1 MQRMAVLAGRVVGLT
16 IGVAGGLMVALGI
29 FWALYVAWNVME
41 SPFFP
46 GSRIIFPGP
55 PREIASF
62 AMAAFCTGA
71 GLVAMGL
78 GNFVARRRTRST
90 S

>member
-1 MQRMAVLAGRVVGLT
+1 MAGLT

-29 FWALYVAWNVME
+29 FWALSVAWEVTEMP
-41 SPFFP
+41 PF
-46 GSRIIFPGP
+46 
-55 PREIASF
+55 PRSLLAIEVS
-62 AMAAFCTGA
+62 MAALCAGV
-71 GLVAMGL
+71 GLVVMGL